1 MGWGQPWGLSDG
13 QGDCEQLASEA
24 PTWPEFRRGSH
35 WHMDRLSVRGRGRQD
50 EK

>member
-13 QGDCEQLASEA
+13 QGDCEQLAS
-24 PTWPEFRRGSH
+24 EFRRGSH